1 MSLYDIFLIGRSAGN
16 QASKLKGRLKQSIQD
31 LGISAAKQVR
41 FLNVNDVAKRN
52 PLAPTVAATLLP
64 LSPKDTL
71 AVTQLIATGVPVIP
85 LVDRLTN
92 FTTKAPPALHKF
104 NALEIGSGDAHL
116 AAATSAVLEWLG
128 LLRRQRRL
136 FISYRRN
143 DARHAALQLHDRLQ
157 EAGFDVF
164 LDTHGTRPGDDFQ
177 AVLMHRLTDCE
188 VMVLIDTPGFVNSR
202 WTVEELARADLQ
214 SIGILQLVW
223 PGHSPP
229 RKSPLSEKSYLA
241 KTDVLGP
248 DGPLSPTAV
257 DRIISDVERLR
268 SRAVATR
275 TAAIALEYRR
285 EAEAKGAK
293 VYLGKDRLL
302 RTDLKDGRTVVA
314 VPAIGVPTSDRLHQV
329 FVAAQAITSECP
341 LLVYDH
347 VGVLDSWL
355 RHLDWLDAH
364 LPVRALKVTE
374 TWKEFR

>member
-1 MSLYDIFLIGRSAGN
+1 MSLYDIFLIGRGSGT
-16 QASKLKGRLKQSIQD
+16 QASKLKQRLTQSLRD
-31 LGISAAKQVR
+31 LGLSPTKQVR

-52 PLAPTVAATLLP
+52 PLAPTVAAILLP
-64 LSPKDTL
+64 LNPKDTL
-71 AVTQLIATGVPVIP
+71 AITQLVAAGVPVIP

-92 FTTKAPPALHKF
+92 FTKKAPAVLHKF
-104 NALEIGSGDAHL
+104 NALEIGSGDGGL
-116 AAATSAVLEWLG
+116 AAAASAVLEWLG
-128 LLRRQRRL
+128 LLRRMRRL
-136 FISYRRN
+136 FISYRRD
-143 DARHAALQLHDRLQ
+143 DARAAALQLHDRLQ

-188 VMVLIDTPGFVNSR
+188 VMVLIDTPTFLESR

-229 RKSPLSEKSYLA
+229 RKSPLSEKLYLTA
-241 KTDVLGP
+241 TDVLGP
-248 DGPLSPTAV
+248 DGPFSVQAV
-257 DRIISDVERLR
+257 SRIISEVEKLR

-302 RTDLKDGRTVVA
+302 RTDLTDGRTVVA
-314 VPAIGVPTSDRLHQV
+314 VPAIGVPTSDRLHEV
-329 FVAAQAITSECP
+329 FLAAKAITSERP